1 VLPVGTLLRINQGK
15 KVCPADTEYAPD
27 GCADQPLQAHRS
39 KFPFEQ
45 HNARPNQGAHSRILN
60 SGQPE
65 GLNEIACNRNYYD
78 KKKTYEYQ
86 FHNMTSPGAVP
97 LHICRNT
104 PVPSPRRPRQ
114 E

>member
-1 VLPVGTLLRINQGK
+1 M
-15 KVCPADTEYAPD
+15 
-27 GCADQPLQAHRS
+27 
-39 KFPFEQ
+39 
-45 HNARPNQGAHSRILN
+45 
-60 SGQPE
+60 QPE
-65 GLNEIACNRNYYD
+65 NYYD